1 MSAFIARYGSER
13 LSHEESRHN
22 GALPRVGTLRLG
34 INVSFGARQA
44 VRSVG
49 TALGV
54 EAIRINSLA
63 RQVPLL
69 SSPGAVEQV
78 LTRSP

>member
-1 MSAFIARYGSER
+1 MSAFVARYGSER
-13 LSHEESRHN
+13 LSQGESRHD

-34 INVSFGARQA
+34 INVSLGARQA

-49 TALGV
+49 AALGV
-54 EAIRINSLA
+54 DPIRTNSLA

-78 LTRSP
+78 LTTSY